1 MRNLLKSL
9 RSSVSS
15 RQQVQA
21 EAQAQLQPSLEEGSS
36 SDIDHHHKN
45 DNANVKEDPKQ
56 QQLQDEIGDN
66 SLHEPANGQLSRENE
81 NDGGILDLQDVTR
94 ITKRDTK
101 KERRMKYK
109 HCFERNNVIMVS
121 EQRERY
127 FVLSTTLYFR
137 FFPLFT

>member
-15 RQQVQA
+15 RQQ
-21 EAQAQLQPSLEEGSS
+21 AQAQLQPSLEEGSS
-36 SDIDHHHKN
+36 SENDHHDD
-45 DNANVKEDPKQ
+45 DNADTKEDPKK
-56 QQLQDEIGDN
+56 QQLQDEIGD
-66 SLHEPANGQLSRENE
+66 SLHDNGQHSRE
-81 NDGGILDLQDVTR
+81 DTGDSILDLQDVTR

-121 EQRERY
+121 ERFDRRQREGDI
-127 FVLSTTLYFR
+127 VACPPSSISDSS
-137 FFPLFT
+137 